1 MSILIFLE
9 HDADGI
15 KDGSLAAVTA
25 AKAIGGDITAI
36 VVGEGA
42 DAAADAAAKIDGI
55 SAVVKAGDDAYS
67 NATAENIAPLLV
79 EAAGRRA
86 RGASCVRK
94 ARLSRVALVPARARP
109 QASQLPSR
117 ETS

>member
-55 SAVVKAGDDAYS
+55 SAV
-67 NATAENIAPLLV
+67 E
-79 EAAGRRA
+79 
-86 RGASCVRK
+86 
-94 ARLSRVALVPARARP
+94 
-109 QASQLPSR
+109 
-117 ETS
+117 

>member
-25 AKAIGGDITAI
+25 AKSIGGDITAI

-55 SAVVKAGDDAYS
+55 SAVVKAGDAKDVGWLLGKDS
-67 NATAENIAPLLV
+67 EVVDLETPTKLPNPTGDPRRFPTAWWSFILILA
-79 EAAGRRA
+79 
-86 RGASCVRK
+86 
-94 ARLSRVALVPARARP
+94 
-109 QASQLPSR
+109 
-117 ETS
+117 